1 MKTTTLFM
9 AMAVSAAMSAYADDN
24 CTIRMNIVPIDG
36 GEEVGASVAS
46 RLEAKLMPVLS
57 EADIAIDHSYTK
69 LFVAGRFDNTYSEV
83 LGGTTPRILVK
94 TTLTLYFGNLQ
105 EQHVYSSRS
114 FDLKGSGV
122 SMEAAYTKCLGALSQ
137 RQAEVRNFLAEG
149 RDKAISYFDN
159 NYTTYL
165 ATARQAMLARN
176 YAEALYYATSIPECS
191 KGWPQASALTAEIY
205 TDYTNYEGLRLLAQA
220 RGAWAASPDAEGAR
234 KAYAYLSQIDPAA
247 SCASQADALGREIAA
262 KTKSDWKF
270 ENETKYHDALSIEKQ
285 RIEAARAIGEAW
297 AKNQP
302 QNDTKVYWI
311 VR

>member
-1 MKTTTLFM
+1 M

-83 LGGTTPRILVK
+83 LSGTTPRILVK

-159 NYTTYL
+159 NIIL
-165 ATARQAMLARN
+165 RQQ
-176 YAEALYYATSIPECS
+176 LYNIPGHGKAGHAC
-191 KGWPQASALTAEIY
+191 PQ
-205 TDYTNYEGLRLLAQA
+205 LRGGTILRDLNPGMFERMA
-220 RGAWAASPDAEGAR
+220 RGKRPDR
-234 KAYAYLSQIDPAA
+234 RDI
-247 SCASQADALGREIAA
+247 
-262 KTKSDWKF
+262 
-270 ENETKYHDALSIEKQ
+270 H
-285 RIEAARAIGEAW
+285 
-297 AKNQP
+297 
-302 QNDTKVYWI
+302 
-311 VR
+311 